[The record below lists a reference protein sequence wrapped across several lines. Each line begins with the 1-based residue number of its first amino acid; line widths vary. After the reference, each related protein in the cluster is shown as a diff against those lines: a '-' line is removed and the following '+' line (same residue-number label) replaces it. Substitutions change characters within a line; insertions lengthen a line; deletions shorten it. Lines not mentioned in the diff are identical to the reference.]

1 MTSQALKQLDRR
13 LDHFLGELTEPMGR
27 NERAHWARVYVQGL
41 LLDGQRKSVEPI
53 AERISGADVQ
63 ALRQFLSQS
72 PWEVAE
78 VQRRLALKVVD
89 TLSEPE
95 LWILDET
102 SFPKAGEHSV
112 GVARQYCGALGKIAN
127 CQVAVSLHWSGA
139 QASCPLSWRL
149 YLPQEWLQDA
159 ERAAEVKL
167 PAGLKYQSKTS
178 LALELIAQ
186 ALEWKLP
193 RLPIVADSAYGNS
206 FDFRRT
212 LREWGL
218 DYIVAVEPTT
228 AVWTTDPNGPW
239 TPPPASGR
247 PGRPQRHPPV
257 DDLPPTQ
264 TLLAVA
270 RSLPAS
276 AWRSVQWRQG
286 SKGPMRSRFAKVLI
300 WAAHGWQAHA
310 HPERVAEWL
319 LIEWP
324 AEAREPTDYWLGH
337 MMAEVVGLRRL
348 VRMARGRWRI
358 EQDYRELKE
367 ELGLDHFEGRHWLG
381 WYHHVTL
388 VSMAFAFLRS
398 EQARAKKNFW
408 CDLAD
413 DPQEASGGSDPPL
426 R

>member
-1 MTSQALKQLDRR
+1 M
-13 LDHFLGELTEPMGR
+13 
-27 NERAHWARVYVQGL
+27 
-41 LLDGQRKSVEPI
+41 
-53 AERISGADVQ
+53 
-63 ALRQFLSQS
+63 
-72 PWEVAE
+72 
-78 VQRRLALKVVD
+78 
-89 TLSEPE
+89 
-95 LWILDET
+95 
-102 SFPKAGEHSV
+102 
-112 GVARQYCGALGKIAN
+112 
-127 CQVAVSLHWSGA
+127 
-139 QASCPLSWRL
+139 
-149 YLPQEWLQDA
+149 
-159 ERAAEVKL
+159 KL

-300 WAAHGWQAHA
+300 
-310 HPERVAEWL
+310 L
-319 LIEWP
+319 SLI
-324 AEAREPTDYWLGH
+324 H
-337 MMAEVVGLRRL
+337 
-348 VRMARGRWRI
+348 I
-358 EQDYRELKE
+358 
-367 ELGLDHFEGRHWLG
+367 
-381 WYHHVTL
+381 
-388 VSMAFAFLRS
+388 
-398 EQARAKKNFW
+398 
-408 CDLAD
+408 
-413 DPQEASGGSDPPL
+413 
-426 R
+426 